1 MTSTMK
7 LSRRERQIMDIVYRL
22 QGASVREVMDNME
35 DPPSYSAVRALIKR
49 LVDKDYLY
57 YKERGLKYVYF
68 PTFDHSKASQSAMNN
83 VVKTFFDNSH
93 YLAANFLLKTK
104 NSKLTE
110 EELSELERLIQQ
122 KKKSK

>member
-1 MTSTMK
+1 
-7 LSRRERQIMDIVYRL
+7 MDVIYRL
-22 QGASVREVMDNME
+22 QGASVREVRDNIE

-49 LVDKDYLY
+49 LVDKGYLY

-68 PTFDHSKASQSAMNN
+68 PTFDHSKASRSAMNN

-93 YLAANFLLKTK
+93 FLAANFLLSMKA
-104 NSKLTE
+104 SKLTE
-110 EELSELERLIQQ
+110 EELSELEKLIKQ